1 MNQLN
6 IIKQKI
12 EELYDLNLEKK
23 TRKREYVEA
32 RSLFCKICRDT
43 LNVTFQQIGNVI
55 NKNHATAVY
64 YKKTIENLMTYDK
77 DIVNN
82 YNEILQKLHLE
93 EENFDHLDKDELKT
107 LIKSLKKENKLLKL
121 QLQK

>member
-1 MNQLN
+1 
-6 IIKQKI
+6 
-12 EELYDLNLEKK
+12 
-23 TRKREYVEA
+23 
-32 RSLFCKICRDT
+32 
-43 LNVTFQQIGNVI
+43 
-55 NKNHATAVY
+55 
-64 YKKTIENLMTYDK
+64 MTYDK

>member
-55 NKNHATAVY
+55 NKTTPQQFII
-64 YKKTIENLMTYDK
+64 KKL
-77 DIVNN
+77 
-82 YNEILQKLHLE
+82 
-93 EENFDHLDKDELKT
+93 
-107 LIKSLKKENKLLKL
+107 
-121 QLQK
+121 